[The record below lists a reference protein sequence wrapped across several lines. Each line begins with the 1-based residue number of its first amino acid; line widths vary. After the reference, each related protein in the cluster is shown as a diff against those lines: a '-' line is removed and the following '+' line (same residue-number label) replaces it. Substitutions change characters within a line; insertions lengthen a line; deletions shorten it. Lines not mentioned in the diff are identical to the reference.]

1 MTDAPGAACI
11 AGPALAMPQPLYGDD
26 VTYADGTAATIEQ
39 QSADV
44 AAFMMW
50 AAEPTLPQR
59 KQLGFVVL
67 IFLAIFFVLM
77 ALVKK
82 RVWRNEAH

>member
-1 MTDAPGAACI
+1 MA
-11 AGPALAMPQPLYGDD
+11 QPIYDD
-26 VTYADGTAATIEQ
+26 SVTYADGTPATLEQ

-44 AAFMMW
+44 SAFMMW

-67 IFLAIFFVLM
+67 IFIAIFFVLM
-77 ALVKK
+77 LLVKQ
-82 RVWRNEAH
+82 RVWRNEVH